1 MINKVEKLIV
11 KYNGRTVGYLA
22 ETNNSEI
29 AFQYDA
35 AWLADGF
42 SISPFSLPLAT
53 KIYINR
59 KDIFNGLYGVFQDS
73 LPDGWGAL
81 LQHRMLGK
89 QGVNPDRLSPLTKL
103 SLLSKNG
110 LGALTYEPTQ
120 FDDSE
125 ISKITLDKMA
135 ADAARLYEN
144 RTSDVN
150 LDTMYKLGGSSGG
163 ARPKVHI
170 KDKDGFWIVKFPCQ
184 IDLPNIGEKEFAAN
198 ELAER
203 CGININ
209 EHKLFPSDICSG
221 YFGAKRF
228 DRTENNRVHMIS
240 LSSLLETSHRIPNL
254 DYMHLFQVI
263 QNICIDK
270 SDMMEAYKRMCF
282 NVLYGNRD
290 DHGRN
295 FAFLY
300 HEKLHGYRLSPAF
313 DMTKTNDKPEH
324 EMSVNG
330 QGKPTKNDLLDVARN
345 MKLPLAECIEI
356 IEKTKAIIEM
366 NLGTS
371 I

>member
-1 MINKVEKLIV
+1 MINRVEKLTV

-22 ETNNSEI
+22 ETNNNEI
-29 AFQYDA
+29 AFQYDS

-53 KIYINR
+53 KIYIDK
-59 KDIFNGLYGVFQDS
+59 KDTFNGLYGVFQDS

-81 LQHRMLGK
+81 LQYRMLVK

-120 FDDSE
+120 FDDGE
-125 ISKITLDKMA
+125 IINIDLDKMA
-135 ADAARLYEN
+135 SDAARFYEDV
-144 RTSDVN
+144 TADVN
-150 LDTMYKLGGSSGG
+150 LDSIYKLGGSSGG

-170 KDKDGFWIVKFPCQ
+170 KDKDGFWIVKFPCR
-184 IDLPNIGEKEFAAN
+184 IDNPNIGENEFAAN
-198 ELAER
+198 ELAGR
-203 CGININ
+203 CGINVN
-209 EHKLFPSDICSG
+209 EHKLFPSEICSG

-228 DRTENNRVHMIS
+228 DRTGNSRVHMIS

-263 QNICIDK
+263 QNICVDK
-270 SDMMEAYKRMCF
+270 NDLIEAYRRMCF

-300 HEKLHGYRLSPAF
+300 DEKLHGYKLSPAF
-313 DMTKTNDKPEH
+313 DITKTIDKPEH

-330 QGKPTKNDLLDVARN
+330 QGKPTENDLIDIAHNV
-345 MKLPLAECIEI
+345 KLPITECVEI
-356 IEKTKAIIEM
+356 IEKTKVKI
-366 NLGTS
+366 
-371 I
+371 